1 MNKALN
7 LILNQFA
14 NRFEN
19 ATLKGVMFWF
29 FLFVISL
36 NISAQTRLPNFTGI
50 DLNGKKIN
58 FSKSFEGR
66 KTLVGFAFSAKV
78 QSDLES
84 WFEPVF
90 YELIDTN
97 SLASMVYDADVY
109 LVICFNKTNVSFK
122 QKLRNE
128 LEENVLP
135 ELYANVVLTEA
146 DAGQISSELGI
157 RDKSVPHLYT
167 LSKSGII
174 TYATSGVYSEK
185 KFEKLT
191 ALLEID

>member
-1 MNKALN
+1 MYEAFQCNEKLFVRVSKG
-7 LILNQFA
+7 ILY
-14 NRFEN
+14 R
-19 ATLKGVMFWF
+19 LLLCSL

-36 NISAQTRLPNFTGI
+36 DLRAQDALPSFVGM

-78 QSDLES
+78 QSALQS
-84 WFEPVF
+84 WLEPVF

-109 LVICFNKTNVSFK
+109 LVICFNKSNVSFK
-122 QKLRNE
+122 NKVRRDLK
-128 LEENVLP
+128 ENVLP
-135 ELYANVVLTEA
+135 ECFANVVLTDA
-146 DAGQISSELGI
+146 DAKQISSELGI
-157 RDKSVPHLYT
+157 KDKSIPHLYT
-167 LSKSGII
+167 VDKSGLI
-174 TYATSGVYSEK
+174 THYTSGLYSDR

-191 ALLEID
+191 EYLEID